1 MTTVLGPDAAQEA
14 PPSEPAAAGD
24 DHVID
29 IDLDKDETIEEQL
42 AAQSGKIEKFVDG
55 ALRPTPDQELFEG
68 KQFEVKATID
78 GETAD
83 KIQISYSGTQV
94 LESNEPKDVAFFEK
108 MFLGRKLT
116 LMVEVEVVD
125 KTGKIKTDK
134 NDETTITGIA
144 KLKVIHVYEPTP
156 EEL

>member
-24 DHVID
+24 DSVID
-29 IDLDKDETIEEQL
+29 INLDADETIEEQL
-42 AAQSGKIEKFVDG
+42 AAQSGKIEKIVG
-55 ALRPTPDQELFEG
+55 KALKPTAEQELFEG

-78 GETAD
+78 GESAD
-83 KIQISYSGTQV
+83 KIQIGFSGSWV
-94 LESNEPKDVAFFEK
+94 LDPNLPADVAFFEK
-108 MFLGRKLT
+108 LFLGRKMT
-116 LMVEVEVVD
+116 LQIEAEVSD
-125 KTGKIKTDK
+125 KTGKIKVDK